1 MIALAVALISLL
13 AGLAVLTF
21 LLVKRRQQEK

>member
-1 MIALAVALISLL
+1 MIRQASDVL

-21 LLVKRRQQEK
+21 VGSLLCIAALVGG